1 MKFAQHSP
9 FRQIGR
15 AYASL
20 LRMSD
25 AIQVIAR
32 ATAEQETAAKTA
44 ADLVREQNQGTVVAV
59 CDRLDALNATVA
71 DLTVVLR
78 AATTPKPSTAIHE
91 VQGFQFLLDST
102 SLVDRMVLERGEWEG
117 EQVRQLRTLAEHF
130 RGRKN
135 VAFLDLG
142 SCWGYYT
149 FMMWQTGIFDRVY
162 AFDADACNFSQ
173 LQANIFLNKM
183 DGVVHARHAAVSDG
197 PGVLSFYGS
206 RGSADGNRGAARLL
220 GQEEREDKENAFL
233 TKVNAVAIDDVLSLE
248 GGHLVIK
255 LDVEAHEAQALRG
268 LRQTIAK
275 NQVFV
280 QVEIYKEQ
288 AAKVTAVLE
297 ELGLRRV
304 ASIYPDFFYTN
315 VPFKEL
321 GF

>member
-1 MKFAQHSP
+1 MKLAHHSP
-9 FRQIGR
+9 FRQIGH

-20 LRMSD
+20 LRMAD

-32 ATAEQETAAKTA
+32 ATADQEITAN
-44 ADLVREQNQGTVVAV
+44 LRFEQNQGAVVAV

-71 DLTVVLR
+71 DLTVAVR
-78 AATTPKPSTAIHE
+78 AATAPKPNVAIHE
-91 VQGFQFLLDST
+91 MQGFRFLLDST

-117 EQVRQLRTLAEHF
+117 EQVRQLRMLAEHF
-130 RGRKN
+130 RGREN

-149 FMMWQTGIFDRVY
+149 FMMWQTGIFERVY
-162 AFDADACNFSQ
+162 AFDADAFNFSQ
-173 LQANIFLNKM
+173 LQANIFLNKL

-197 PGVLSFYGS
+197 PGVLSFYSS
-206 RGSADGNRGAARLL
+206 RGCADGNRGAARLL
-220 GQEEREDKENAFL
+220 GQEEQEDKDNAYL
-233 TKVNAVAIDDVLSLE
+233 KKVDAVAIDDVLSLE

-255 LDVEAHEAQALRG
+255 LDVEAHEPQALRG
-268 LRQTIAK
+268 LRQTVAK

-288 AAKVTAVLE
+288 TAKVTPVLE